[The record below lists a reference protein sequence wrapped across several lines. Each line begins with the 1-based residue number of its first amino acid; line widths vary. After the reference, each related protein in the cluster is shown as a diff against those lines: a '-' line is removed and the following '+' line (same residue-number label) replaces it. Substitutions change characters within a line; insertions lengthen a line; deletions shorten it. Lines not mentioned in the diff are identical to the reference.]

1 MYGGVRGRK
10 TKVGEKL
17 LRFSPTRFPSI
28 VSLLDEASKNN
39 VLNAIFI
46 SILKFSHKSSGK
58 LQKRLS
64 KHDIP
69 FYLTYSFSKDYRVND
84 YK

>member
-1 MYGGVRGRK
+1 MSSSNKSTPMVCERSL
-10 TKVGEKL
+10 TMS
-17 LRFSPTRFPSI
+17 FIPSI

-58 LQKRLS
+58 IQKRLS
-64 KHDIP
+64 KHNIP